1 VVIGIGRNCN
11 FGVKKSMH
19 DRTKE
24 LLERTFKFGVNVLK
38 FLRKLPD
45 DYIYRIPKGQLGR
58 SSVSIGANYEEAQ
71 GAVSK
76 RDFTHKIGISY
87 KEARESLYWLRV
99 LRELYEEEQYRTEF
113 DVYLKESQELK
124 AIFLSIK
131 KSSSENK

>member
-1 VVIGIGRNCN
+1 MNE
-11 FGVKKSMH
+11 
-19 DRTKE
+19 RTIV
-24 LLERTFKFGVNVLK
+24 LLERTFIFGVNVLK

-76 RDFTHKIGISY
+76 RDFINKIGISY
-87 KEARESLYWLRV
+87 KEARESVYWLRV
-99 LRELYEEEQYRTEF
+99 LNELYDEEQYKNEF
-113 DVYLKESQELK
+113 NLFIKESKELK
-124 AIFLSIK
+124 AIFLTIK

>member
-1 VVIGIGRNCN
+1 
-11 FGVKKSMH
+11 M
-19 DRTKE
+19 
-24 LLERTFKFGVNVLK
+24 ERTFVFGVDVLK
-38 FLRKLPD
+38 FMRKLPD

-76 RDFTHKIGISY
+76 KDFTNKIGISY
-87 KEARESLYWLRV
+87 KEARESVYWLRV
-99 LRELYEEEQYRTEF
+99 LKELYEEEKF
-113 DVYLKESQELK
+113 KNDFNSYLKESNELK